1 MSILSSTYL
10 EDLPDRDRWGN
21 IETEDTIS
29 VHVAV
34 SGYDIIHLMLEEG
47 EGRNSIEVNMTIDD
61 ALERHAQM
69 AKAIG
74 QAMRRRRS

>member
-47 EGRNSIEVNMTIDD
+47 QGRNSIEVNMTIDD
-61 ALERHAQM
+61 ALELHAQM

-74 QAMRRRRS
+74 QAMRRRRT